1 MQRMRR
7 KAPLQEGAKLRR
19 CLAEAQRLCGGGAS
33 PPPASYRHRKQ
44 TRRRANVCH
53 RGLASQ
59 GLSEA
64 TDAGEA
70 RCTLQEEG
78 RGEGGKHTHTRAFT
92 RTGRGAA
99 VEKAENVHKS
109 VFPVGGMRTD
119 VKLGDEE
126 CGCDFRCWER
136 EKRE

>member
-1 MQRMRR
+1 MQQMRR
-7 KAPLQEGAKLRR
+7 DAPLQEGAKLRR
-19 CLAEAQRLCGGGAS
+19 CLAEAQRLCGGGA
-33 PPPASYRHRKQ
+33 PPPLASYRHTKQ

-64 TDAGEA
+64 TDAEEA

-78 RGEGGKHTHTRAFT
+78 EREEKHTHTQAQT

-99 VEKAENVHKS
+99 
-109 VFPVGGMRTD
+109 G
-119 VKLGDEE
+119 
-126 CGCDFRCWER
+126 
-136 EKRE
+136 